1 MSQNIDSQVHRLK
14 PVVYDQERLGK
25 SMKETQYKFA
35 NLILEAAALKCD
47 EQQLEPE
54 CPERASYC
62 AEAIRSMKV

>member
-1 MSQNIDSQVHRLK
+1 MTREEVDVLCQQAIS
-14 PVVYDQERLGK
+14 E
-25 SMKETQYKFA
+25 SMKETQYEFA

-47 EQQLEPE
+47 VQQLEPE

>member
-1 MSQNIDSQVHRLK
+1 MTREEIDVLWQKAMYSAI
-14 PVVYDQERLGK
+14 K
-25 SMKETQYKFA
+25 SDEPSTRYGFA

-62 AEAIRSMKV
+62 AESIRSMKV